1 MPLGLM
7 YMFMKDMQD
16 RTRVL
21 LNVFLVL
28 LICVYMMFLSAFS
41 PNTDSDG
48 GALHNTGNARL
59 DRIMNSKSPS
69 MIQREDRAYD
79 DVIEMY
85 DMVDSNEGIPIEQ
98 PEPVDG
104 VTLPN
109 FGPMDNR

>member
-7 YMFMKDMQD
+7 YTFMKDMQD
-16 RTRVL
+16 RMRVL
-21 LNVFLVL
+21 LNVFVIL
-28 LICVYMMFLSAFS
+28 LIMIFGSALS
-41 PNTDSDG
+41 PNTDGDG

-69 MIQREDRAYD
+69 MIEREDRAYD

-85 DMVDSNEGIPIEQ
+85 DMLDSNEGIPIEQ
-98 PEPVDG
+98 PAPVDG

-109 FGPMDNR
+109 FGPMDTER

>member
-16 RTRVL
+16 RMRVL

-28 LICVYMMFLSAFS
+28 LIMIFGSALS
-41 PNTDSDG
+41 PNTDSDV

-69 MIQREDRAYD
+69 MIEREDRAYD
-79 DVIEMY
+79 DVIKMY
-85 DMVDSNEGIPIEQ
+85 DMLDSNEGIPIEQ
-98 PEPVDG
+98 PEPIDG

-109 FGPMDNR
+109 FGPMDTER

>member
-7 YMFMKDMQD
+7 YTFMKDMQD
-16 RTRVL
+16 RMRVL

-28 LICVYMMFLSAFS
+28 LTMIFGSALS
-41 PNTDSDG
+41 PNTDSDV

-69 MIQREDRAYD
+69 MIEREDRAYD
-79 DVIEMY
+79 DTIEMY
-85 DMVDSNEGIPIEQ
+85 DMLDSNEGIPIEQ

>member
-16 RTRVL
+16 RMRVL

-28 LICVYMMFLSAFS
+28 LTMIFGSALS
-41 PNTDSDG
+41 PNTDSDD

-69 MIQREDRAYD
+69 MIEREDRAYN

-98 PEPVDG
+98 PEPIDG

-109 FGPMDNR
+109 FGPMDTER